1 MPGHRGPSISGQ
13 VIDLIRP
20 MLNNHQHDWK
30 GCLLA
35 VVGHRLVCR
44 TSRLSANRLNRI
56 EGRVSN
62 STCHPSSKPTSLN
75 SLLQPNLFHIK
86 GLFQSSKLP
95 KFASVT
101 SQLVSVLLLS
111 SLLVAGCQRPDS
123 SLGEKDERPEVL
135 TTFTV
140 LADLAR
146 NVAGD
151 RLRVR
156 SIVKPGAEIHGYQP
170 TPSDLEQAVD
180 ADLIVENGL
189 GLELWFKRFTS
200 SVNHVPTVTL
210 SEGMQPLLIE
220 EDVYAGKPNPH
231 AWMSPKRTM
240 AYVDRLVKAFSKLD
254 PDGSNAYFNNGL
266 AYKKKL
272 QELDQTLTKSLS
284 EIPKSRRMLVS
295 CEGAFSYLAEDYG
308 LEEAYLWPV
317 NAESQATP
325 RRMAK
330 LIDTIRDR
338 KVPTIFCESTVSDE
352 AQREV
357 AAASGAKFGGIF
369 YVDSLS
375 GENGPA
381 PTLLDLQRHNVDLL
395 VKGLN
400 SSVSLSDE

>member
-1 MPGHRGPSISGQ
+1 MKVKAP
-13 VIDLIRP
+13 
-20 MLNNHQHDWK
+20 N
-30 GCLLA
+30 
-35 VVGHRLVCR
+35 
-44 TSRLSANRLNRI
+44 SASHLYTN
-56 EGRVSN
+56 
-62 STCHPSSKPTSLN
+62 PTSLKPLPRLN
-75 SLLQPNLFHIK
+75 PFQIK
-86 GLFQSSKLP
+86 GLCQSSKLF
-95 KFASVT
+95 KFSSITPHLASA
-101 SQLVSVLLLS
+101 LLLG
-111 SLLVAGCQRPDS
+111 SLLLTGCQQSDS
-123 SLGEKDERPEVL
+123 AKEQKDERPEVL

-210 SEGMQPLLIE
+210 SDGMQPLLIE

-240 AYVDRLVKAFSKLD
+240 AYVDRLVDAFSRLD
-254 PDGSNAYFNNGL
+254 PEGADAYLRNGNAY
-266 AYKKKL
+266 KEKL
-272 QELDQTLTKSLS
+272 RQLDQALTRSLS
-284 EIPKSRRMLVS
+284 EIPKQRRMLVS
-295 CEGAFSYLAEDYG
+295 CEGAFSYLAQDYG

-325 RRMAK
+325 RRMTK
-330 LIDTIRDR
+330 LIDTIRQR
-338 KVPTIFCESTVSDE
+338 NVPTIFCESTVSDK

-357 AAASGAKFGGIF
+357 AAASGANFGGIF

-381 PTLLDLQRHNVDLL
+381 PTLLDLQQHNVEML
-395 VKGLN
+395 VKGL
-400 SSVSLSDE
+400 SSPVP